1 MPADA
6 MAPVFA
12 AFSQQLLNL
21 HSLARQHELER
32 FMVAALTEFCLLVP
46 FASAWWGECSD
57 RSEVA
62 PPTNW
67 QHGSIGLAPSLAEEW
82 NDISD
87 SDGFAQGSMRSLGQ
101 VCRASGHESDSE
113 QAEQFSR
120 RHDLFHAMAVTLE
133 LSDSGLMFFVSL
145 YRSEQGAP
153 FDDLEATLFGE
164 YCRHL
169 MQQWQERLKGVMR
182 RVSLAGSDSLAL
194 CDPSGAL
201 VYIGAA
207 VALAIQQKFQ
217 GWQGTQL
224 PAAMVERLVRLPSTM
239 RLGRDA
245 IGFSACGGLVAL
257 SLGPAS
263 SGGGLPP
270 REHAVALLY
279 AAGNSYKAIAR
290 QLGLSPAT
298 VRTYLRNAY
307 LQLGVRNKVELGSSL
322 GTDGTRGA
330 R

>member
-6 MAPVFA
+6 MAPVLA
-12 AFSQQLLNL
+12 AFSQQLLGL
-21 HSLARQHELER
+21 HTLARQHEVER
-32 FMVAALTEFCLLVP
+32 FMVAALTEFRSLVP

-57 RSEVA
+57 QSEVG
-62 PPTNW
+62 PPINW

-87 SDGFAQGSMRSLGQ
+87 SDAFGQGSMRSLGR
-101 VCRASGHESDSE
+101 VCRASGHESDSA

-133 LSDSGLMFFVSL
+133 LTDSGLMFFVSL
-145 YRSEQGAP
+145 YRGEHGAA
-153 FDDLEATLFGE
+153 FDDLEAILFGE

-169 MQQWQERLKGVMR
+169 MQQWQERLQATMR
-182 RVSLAGSDSLAL
+182 RASLAGSEGFAL
-194 CDPSGAL
+194 CAPSGSL

-207 VALAIQQKFQ
+207 VARAVQRTFQ
-217 GWQGTQL
+217 GWQGTEL
-224 PAAMVERLVRLPSTM
+224 PIAMVERLAQLPSTM
-239 RLGRDA
+239 RLGRDTV
-245 IGFSACGGLVAL
+245 GFSACGGLVSL

-263 SGGGLPP
+263 SGSALPP
-270 REHAVALLY
+270 RERAAAVLY
-279 AAGNSYKAIAR
+279 AAGHSYKTIAR

-307 LQLGVRNKVELGSSL
+307 LQLGVRNKVELGSLL
-322 GTDGTRGA
+322 GADGQHRA
-330 R
+330 K